1 MSSTKCP
8 KCGNYKKPWFKLC
21 WECTEKENQK
31 PTCDVCDKEV
41 PEGHNLCK
49 EHWLEKQEASKK
61 IKKADFIKKK
71 QEENFREK
79 YEGIYYFNNI
89 KFRSKSE
96 VIIYLF
102 LKQNGLNPYYEEKI
116 TIDGID
122 LHPDFIVDID
132 ENKSVIIEHFGLE
145 EIKYKHNM
153 EAKKEKYSKLCKKNK
168 DFDFIYTTEE
178 DIKNLKDNLGS
189 KLNKTLLAQ
198 TRWK

>member
-1 MSSTKCP
+1 MSQTKCP
-8 KCGNYKKPWFKLC
+8 TCGNYKKPWFPLC
-21 WECTEKENQK
+21 WECSEKENQK
-31 PTCDVCDKEV
+31 PTCDVCDIEV

-61 IKKADFIKKK
+61 IKKADLIKKK

-89 KFRSKSE
+89 KFKSKSE

-116 TIDGID
+116 TIDNID

-145 EIKYKHNM
+145 DLKYKHNM
-153 EAKKEKYSKLCKKNK
+153 ESKKEKYSNLCRKNK
-168 DFDFIYTTEE
+168 NFDFVYTTEE
-178 DIKNLKDNLGS
+178 DIKNLKDKLGS
-189 KLNKTLLAQ
+189 KLNNTLLAQ